1 MQKERTCMIT
11 NTNIISIQFMDRVG
25 KIWKTKKRGRQYA
38 LRLLTI
44 KDRTT
49 KELANRL
56 RRKGF
61 DEDVVNT
68 VIAEMKD
75 LGYVDDK
82 KYAMHFAKLRATYNK
97 FGPYRIR
104 IELEKHGIPKDMA
117 QDTVGRIFQEGMEEA
132 NALELAEQWIARKGI
147 KNREKSLRRLY
158 AYLARRGF
166 APDIIRKTLRQVLN

>member
-1 MQKERTCMIT
+1 ME
-11 NTNIISIQFMDRVG
+11 
-25 KIWKTKKRGRQYA
+25 KTVKRGRQYA

-49 KELANRL
+49 NELADRL

-61 DEDVVNT
+61 NEDVIDN
-68 VIAEMKD
+68 VIAEMQD

-82 KYAMHFAKLRATYNK
+82 KYAMHFAQLRATCNK

-104 IELEKHGIPKDMA
+104 IELEKRGISKDMA
-117 QDTVGRIFQEGMEEA
+117 EDTVMRIFQEGREEA
-132 NALELAEQWIARKGI
+132 NALEVAKQWIARKGI
-147 KNREKSLRRLY
+147 DDREKALRRLY

-166 APDIIRKTLRQVLN
+166 APDIVRKTIREVLK